1 VGYRKVEGDG
11 LRTRYAG
18 TPRLAVTAVDD
29 GPVSVELCF
38 QASQA
43 RTGEPAVFTRVVFE
57 AVFEY
62 RWVASDQTYFV
73 ANRDDFEFG
82 LIEILDSGL
91 ISMMLNEGAYADQPK
106 GQRFGG
112 VIDEADLRHYRIG
125 FDDYGTLDVI
135 CLNIQIDHPE
145 FPGR

>member
-1 VGYRKVEGDG
+1 MGYRRVEGYG
-11 LRTRYAG
+11 LRTRFAG

-43 RTGEPAVFTRVVFE
+43 RTGEPAVWTRIVFE

-73 ANRDDFEFG
+73 TNRDDFEFG

-91 ISMMLNEGAYADQPK
+91 IAMMLNEGAYAGQPR
-106 GQRFGG
+106 GQRLGG
-112 VIDEADLRHYRIG
+112 VVDEADLRHYRIG

-135 CLNIQIDHPE
+135 CLGIHTDHPG